1 MRELTL
7 TLGTN
12 DFILQLDRGI
22 GNSAFRQLGDNI
34 ATWLAA
40 EGIAVVPVNDECDSA
55 LGKYVYA
62 TRASQWKPTV
72 ATTLKAKLPVWFSD
86 DVELHITGL
95 K

>member
-1 MRELTL
+1 MRNFTL
-7 TLGTN
+7 TLGSD

-34 ATWLAA
+34 VTWLAE
-40 EGIAVVPVNDECDSA
+40 EGITILPVNDGCDAA
-55 LGKYVYA
+55 LGKYVYEV
-62 TRASQWKPTV
+62 RGSQWKLTV
-72 ATTLKAKLPVWFSD
+72 ATKLKDKLPVWFSD